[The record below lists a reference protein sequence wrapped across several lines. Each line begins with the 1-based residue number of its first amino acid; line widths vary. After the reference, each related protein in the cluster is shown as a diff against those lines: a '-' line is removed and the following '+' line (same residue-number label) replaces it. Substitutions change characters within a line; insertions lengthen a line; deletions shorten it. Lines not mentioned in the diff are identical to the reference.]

1 MQFFQSLMPM
11 AGLVAVANAYVYGAP
26 SNTTA
31 VVPVPPPAATVT
43 VVTTD
48 YTTYCPSA
56 TTFIHRNV
64 TYTATEATT
73 LTITNCPC
81 QITTHYPAPVVETH
95 SDTTVTVTQTPVTV
109 IADCTPVGPDGKPTP
124 THASALPSQPAPV
137 VSSKPV
143 AGTPSAP
150 APAPP
155 ATSGPVLVTP
165 NGAERVGA
173 GLGAVLLAAALL

>member
-11 AGLVAVANAYVYGAP
+11 AGLVAVANAYAYGAA

-48 YTTYCPSA
+48 YTTYCPVSCSVPDSAYQILTSPQSA

-81 QITTHYPAPVVETH
+81 QIATHYPAPVVETH

-109 IADCTPVGPDGKPTP
+109 
-124 THASALPSQPAPV
+124 
-137 VSSKPV
+137 
-143 AGTPSAP
+143 
-150 APAPP
+150 
-155 ATSGPVLVTP
+155 
-165 NGAERVGA
+165 
-173 GLGAVLLAAALL
+173 